1 MVKKKIIASISLVC
15 MMGFGL
21 QDVHCT
27 VAIGWEKHIIGTQ
40 TSPIYLYVEDIDGD
54 GDLDVAAT
62 SDVHPW
68 GSKSEVAWYQ
78 NNMKQGLPWIKIIIS
93 SDDPASN
100 PIVGAAGIIMADI
113 DGDGLKDAVVVTGN
127 VIKPKGD
134 VYWFKAPEDPAISP
148 WQRFTLETGVADSY
162 GKVYTMDA
170 NGDGKQD
177 IVIGGNRGA
186 VLFINP
192 GNPDQPGAVW
202 TKVPLPEGTGASIY
216 LDDIN
221 NDMKIDVV
229 NSHTG
234 FSATG
239 YVGNV
244 SWIDVTYASGQIGFN
259 RTIIDPDSIRA
270 FDVNTMDVNGDG
282 KKDVIVSTFMDI
294 GIYWYEQPANSG
306 GPWIQH
312 SVSSTY
318 DGTDMYTG
326 DIDKNGRTDL
336 IISGLFY
343 NKISWFSYSW
353 ENGQALWMEN
363 PLDDNINMPADISL
377 NDLDG
382 DGDLDVVLAGMGENQ
397 MVWYENKINNNTTTT
412 SMPATTTTTTA
423 PATIIKLSSFAAIPK
438 SDRIILEW
446 STASEIDNAGFNLSR
461 AESENGQ
468 YTKINTSLI
477 PAKGTST
484 QGAAYSYT
492 DSDVQNRKTYFYKLE
507 DIDLSGKST
516 MHGPVSATP
525 RLIYSIVK

>member
-1 MVKKKIIASISLVC
+1 MAKKIIIAGFFMAC
-15 MMGFGL
+15 MGGFGL
-21 QDVHCT
+21 QDVQGI
-27 VAIGWEKHIIGTQ
+27 VSPGWEKHVIDQQ

-62 SDVHPW
+62 SDVHPK
-68 GSKSEVAWYQ
+68 GANSEVAWYQ
-78 NNMKQGLPWIKIIIS
+78 NNMKQGLPWKKTVIS
-93 SDDPASN
+93 SDNPASN

-113 DGDGLKDAVVVTGN
+113 DGDGHKDAVVVTGN
-127 VIKPKGD
+127 VITPKGD
-134 VYWFKAPEDPAISP
+134 VYWFKAPADSATSP

-186 VLFINP
+186 VLFLNP

-202 TKVPLPEGTGASIY
+202 TKLPLPEGTGASIY
-216 LDDIN
+216 LDDMN
-221 NDMKIDVV
+221 KDGKLDVV

-244 SWIDVTYASGQIGFN
+244 SWLDVTNAGGQIAFN
-259 RTIIDPDSIRA
+259 RTVIDPASVRA

-282 KKDVIVSTFMDI
+282 KKDVVVSSFMTE
-294 GIYWYEQPANSG
+294 GIYWYEQPENSG
-306 GPWIQH
+306 DSWTQH
-312 SVSSTY
+312 VIANMY

-326 DIDKNGRTDL
+326 DIDKNGKTDV
-336 IISGLFY
+336 IVSGLFY

-353 ENGQALWMEN
+353 ENSQALWMEH
-363 PLDDNINMPADISL
+363 PLDDNISMPADISL

-382 DGDLDVVLAGMGENQ
+382 DGDLDVVLAGMGGNQ
-397 MVWYENKINNNTTTT
+397 IIWYENKINNNITTTT
-412 SMPATTTTTTA
+412 IPATTTTTVS
-423 PATIIKLSSFAAIPK
+423 ATVIKLSSFAAIPK
-438 SDRIILEW
+438 SDKIMLEW
-446 STASEIDNAGFNLSR
+446 LTESEIDNAGFNIYR
-461 AESENGQ
+461 ADLENGN
-468 YTKINTSLI
+468 YIRINSSLI
-477 PAKGTST
+477 PAKGSSV
-484 QGAAYSYT
+484 QSASYEFMDT
-492 DSDVQNRKTYFYKLE
+492 NVQNRRTYLYKLE

-525 RLIYSIVK
+525 RWIFGLLK